1 MRAALGLG
9 CNVGNR
15 RMHLLWAWRQL
26 ENHVKVEAFS
36 KMVET
41 APVGRPA
48 GERAFLNAA
57 AIISGDVTPRGLLE
71 IATEL
76 ETDLGRNPADREG
89 PRVLDIDIL
98 LVDDLELDEPGLV
111 VPHPELTE
119 RLFVLDPLADI
130 AGDWLVPG
138 KFCSV
143 EVLLEDLRARR

>member
-9 CNVGNR
+9 SNVGNR

-26 ENHVKVEAFS
+26 ESHVKVEAFS

-41 APVGRPA
+41 EPVGRPA

-57 AIISGDVTPRGLLE
+57 AIVSGDVTPRGLLE

-76 ETDLGRNPADREG
+76 ETDLGRNPSDREG

-111 VPHPELTE
+111 VPHPQLTR
-119 RLFVLDPLADI
+119 RLFVLEPLADI
-130 AGDWLVPG
+130 AGDWIVPG

-143 EVLLEDLRARR
+143 EVCLEDLRAGR